1 MLYVLLHLTDDYDPD
16 DRFAETPDPGQGM
29 TKADASVLQKRRILK
44 VGSRAKKYGAP
55 VATFGGGPSVSI
67 SASNPFGSTVLRACN
82 PPPAASTGGTNPFG
96 SVKLAT
102 SVGQTQAKPTFSFGG
117 SASATTSASSSAT
130 ASAPAASASTASST
144 FGVKTTPASAPSAN
158 KFLTTPRGY
167 NGSKV
172 KELTSEFLALISNTF
187 QSGACA
193 TDYSPIMQ
201 EYLERVRKIEEGDDE
216 QGAVSYEG
224 GGDNK
229 PTGNG
234 ISNANT
240 SSSNSTTFSFGKGQA
255 PSASTISAAP
265 AFSFGGSA
273 ASAPTKTAAFSVGT
287 KATETSAAK
296 PFASFGA
303 APASSGTTFSFT
315 GSGKTAPP
323 ATTPKSAFSFGA
335 APSVVGTSANA
346 AAANEDDPTSNPDD
360 GKINVGTE
368 VNTEDDILYELKKT
382 SLQKKIGEE
391 WKRISGTMRIYRN
404 KANAK
409 CKLVIR
415 DDSGKVLFNVALSQG
430 MGFQKNLRKTKKGIQ
445 IGQLVFMAVEDAEKG
460 VQRFS
465 LLVAPSSLD
474 ELHSKLSDFQ

>member
-1 MLYVLLHLTDDYDPD
+1 MVKRQSEKQIIKDDYDPD
-16 DRFAETPDPGQGM
+16 DRFAETPDPGQSQEVWSAGG
-29 TKADASVLQKRRILK
+29 D
-44 VGSRAKKYGAP
+44 
-55 VATFGGGPSVSI
+55 FGGGPSVSI

-158 KFLTTPRGY
+158 KFLTTPRGN

-193 TDYSPIMQ
+193 ADYSPIMQ

-216 QGAVSYEG
+216 QGAV
-224 GGDNK
+224 
-229 PTGNG
+229 
-234 ISNANT
+234 
-240 SSSNSTTFSFGKGQA
+240 SSNSTTFSFGKGQA

-335 APSVVGTSANA
+335 APSGVGTSANA

-430 MGFQKNLRKTKKGIQ
+430 MGFQKESPQ
-445 IGQLVFMAVEDAEKG
+445 
-460 VQRFS
+460 
-465 LLVAPSSLD
+465 D
-474 ELHSKLSDFQ
+474 EEGHSDWPACFHGR